1 MTKLKWSSL
10 LLCLFASLVL
20 TMVSSS
26 TFAADDVYKIGAI
39 FSTTGGGSSLGV
51 PEKNTIDMLEKEIN
65 DAGGINGHKIQIV
78 FYDDAG
84 DETNARNKAS
94 KLISEDKVSVII
106 GPTLSGTSLAIVTP
120 VQDAKIPLVSCAASV
135 KIVEP
140 VADHKWVFKT
150 PQSDVLVGQRIV
162 DYLKVLKIT
171 KVAIITAKTP
181 FGASGKEQLEK
192 LLPAAGIEIIAKEE
206 FGEKDP
212 DTLVQLTK
220 IKGANP
226 QAVICWSISP
236 GGALVTRNMKS
247 DLKMD
252 IPLIM
257 SHGVANMEYV
267 KLSGDSANG
276 VVFPS
281 GKMLI
286 ASELAKNDPQKKL
299 LVKYTT
305 DYKAKYNTEP
315 STFGGHAWD
324 ALMIVV
330 EAMKKVGNDPAK
342 IRDEIEKTKR
352 FVGTAGVFNFSPTD
366 HNGLTKDCLVMV
378 KIVNGKW
385 TLAK

>member
-1 MTKLKWSSL
+1 MTKLKWISL

-20 TMVSSS
+20 TIVSSS
-26 TFAADDVYKIGAI
+26 AFAADDVYKIGAI

-65 DAGGINGHKIQIV
+65 DAGGIKGHKIQIV
-78 FYDDAG
+78 FYDDAS
-84 DETNARNKAS
+84 DETNTRNKVS

-106 GPTLSGTSLAIVTP
+106 GPTLSGTSLAIVTL

-236 GGALVTRNMKS
+236 GGAIVTRSMKS
-247 DLKMD
+247 ELKMD

-257 SHGVANMEYV
+257 SHGVANMEYIT
-267 KLSGDSANG
+267 LSGDSANG

-286 ASELAKNDPQKKL
+286 ASGLAKNDPQKKL

-315 STFGGHAWD
+315 STFGGHGWD

-330 EAMKKVGNDPAK
+330 EAMKKAGNDPAK

-352 FVGTAGVFNFSPTD
+352 FIGTAGVFNFSPTD
-366 HNGLTKDCLVMV
+366 HNGLAKDCLVMV
-378 KIVNGKW
+378 KILNGKW

>member
-1 MTKLKWSSL
+1 
-10 LLCLFASLVL
+10 
-20 TMVSSS
+20 MVSSS
-26 TFAADDVYKIGAI
+26 AFAADDVYKIGAI

-51 PEKNTIDMLEKEIN
+51 PEKNTVDMLEKEIN
-65 DAGGINGHKIQIV
+65 DAGGIKGHKIQIV

-106 GPTLSGTSLAIVTP
+106 GPTLSGTSLAIVTL
-120 VQDAKIPLVSCAASV
+120 VQDAKIPLISCAASV

-140 VADHKWVFKT
+140 VADHKWVFTT

-162 DYLKVLKIT
+162 DYLKVMKIT

-352 FVGTAGVFNFSPTD
+352 FVGTAGVFNFSPTA

-378 KIVNGKW
+378 KIMNGKW

>member
-1 MTKLKWSSL
+1 MTKLKIG
-10 LLCLFASLVL
+10 LLCLTALLISLAICGY
-20 TMVSSS
+20 T
-26 TFAADDVYKIGAI
+26 TAADDVYKIGAI
-39 FSTTGGGSSLGV
+39 FSTSGGGSSLGI
-51 PEKNTIDMLEKEIN
+51 PEKNTVDMLEKEIN
-65 DAGGINGHKIQIV
+65 AAGGVKGHKIQIV
-78 FYDDAG
+78 FYDDAS

-94 KLISEDKVSVII
+94 KLISEDKVCAII

-120 VQDAKIPLVSCAASV
+120 VQDAKIPLISCAASV

-150 PQSDVLVGQRIV
+150 PQSDVLVGQKIV
-162 DYLKVLKIT
+162 DYLKVKKIT

-281 GKMLI
+281 GKMLV
-286 ASELAKNDPQKKL
+286 ASELPKNDPQKKL

-315 STFGGHAWD
+315 STFGGHGWD

-330 EAMKKVGNDPAK
+330 EAMKKAGNDPAK

-378 KIVNGKW
+378 KIMNGKW
-385 TLAK
+385 ILSK